1 LNFVDNI
8 FWTNDD
14 GLGID
19 MNDLIPLSI
28 NKNTINKVRT
38 FKFVG
43 V

>member
-1 LNFVDNI
+1 MI
-8 FWTNDD
+8 MS
-14 GLGID
+14 ID
-19 MNDLIPLSI
+19 MSDLILQSI